1 MTAPLKL
8 KRQSVKS
15 KPGIDKEDLAKL
27 KVASVLVDTPVSH
40 LEGLY
45 DYLIPSSLTSIATIG
60 TKVIVEFGKKNTEG
74 LIVGISDIDS
84 SNREKKLIQSVS
96 SPSGFISQQLIYH
109 LEQVRNRFGGSFWNL
124 LKQAVPARIIKEE
137 KLFFKSVVD
146 SPDLDLNNDFSRIFE
161 HSEFS
166 ELRMDKRLRWAV
178 NTPAGVDVYKFIS
191 ELVKLRSK
199 IGQVLLVVPDEKD
212 ILNFKEILAPV
223 FGDQLVELG
232 SHLAKNERYRNF
244 LIVSSAE
251 PAIILAT
258 RSGIFAPLSSTA
270 TLIVFSDLDNSHYE
284 LHSPGWNTRDVSL
297 LRAQDV
303 SLMFVSASHSLEIE
317 RLIDI
322 GWLERK
328 KFSSPSKRRFITN
341 EDSSAYLS
349 QIRIGASKGNV
360 LVSVAEKG
368 YGNLFLCSKCRN
380 AANCECGGK
389 LQIVGT
395 GKVPRCYI
403 CYKAHN
409 DWRCNFCG
417 GNLPYVISKG
427 IERLAEE
434 IGRALPKIPL
444 LVSSG
449 TKQIRLMPKGNHIV
463 LATAGSEPQDL
474 YAAVILFDGERI
486 VNRPF
491 LRSEELAR
499 HTWFS
504 ILNRSLDLAEVFI
517 SLPNKH
523 PLTQSLLRSDSSYL
537 VKQILK
543 ERKTAKLPPFF
554 RMAVV
559 TGIKKDIS
567 KFSENLKSATTYEV
581 NGPIDIDSSNSKLI
595 IRASLEESSKFV
607 DMLDDVVR
615 LQGLKGKSV
624 FQIRLDP
631 FDL

>member
-15 KPGIDKEDLAKL
+15 KHGIDKEDLAKL

-96 SPSGFISQQLIYH
+96 SPSGLISQQLIYH

-124 LKQAVPARIIKEE
+124 LKQAVPARVIKEE
-137 KLFFKSVVD
+137 KLFFKSAVD
-146 SPDLDLNNDFSRIFE
+146 SPDLDLDNDFSRIFE

-166 ELRMDKRLRWAV
+166 ELRIDKRLRWAV
-178 NTPAGVDVYKFIS
+178 NTPAGVDVYKFLS
-191 ELVKLRSK
+191 EIVKLRSE

-251 PAIILAT
+251 PAVILAT
-258 RSGIFAPLSSTA
+258 RSGVFAPLSSTA
-270 TLIVFSDLDNSHYE
+270 TVIVFSDLDNSHYE

-328 KFSSPSKRRFITN
+328 KLSSPSKRRFMTN
-341 EDSSAYLS
+341 EDSSGYLS
-349 QIRIGASKGNV
+349 QIKIGASKGNV

-403 CYKAHN
+403 CHKAHN
-409 DWRCNFCG
+409 DWRWNVCG

-474 YAAVILFDGERI
+474 YAAVILLDGERI

-581 NGPIDIDSSNSKLI
+581 NGPIDIDSSNSKII

-615 LQGLKGKSV
+615 LQGLKSKSV

>member
-1 MTAPLKL
+1 
-8 KRQSVKS
+8 
-15 KPGIDKEDLAKL
+15 
-27 KVASVLVDTPVSH
+27 
-40 LEGLY
+40 
-45 DYLIPSSLTSIATIG
+45 
-60 TKVIVEFGKKNTEG
+60 
-74 LIVGISDIDS
+74 
-84 SNREKKLIQSVS
+84 
-96 SPSGFISQQLIYH
+96 
-109 LEQVRNRFGGSFWNL
+109 
-124 LKQAVPARIIKEE
+124 
-137 KLFFKSVVD
+137 
-146 SPDLDLNNDFSRIFE
+146 
-161 HSEFS
+161 
-166 ELRMDKRLRWAV
+166 
-178 NTPAGVDVYKFIS
+178 
-191 ELVKLRSK
+191 
-199 IGQVLLVVPDEKD
+199 
-212 ILNFKEILAPV
+212 
-223 FGDQLVELG
+223 
-232 SHLAKNERYRNF
+232 
-244 LIVSSAE
+244 
-251 PAIILAT
+251 
-258 RSGIFAPLSSTA
+258 
-270 TLIVFSDLDNSHYE
+270 
-284 LHSPGWNTRDVSL
+284 
-297 LRAQDV
+297 
-303 SLMFVSASHSLEIE
+303 
-317 RLIDI
+317 
-322 GWLERK
+322 
-328 KFSSPSKRRFITN
+328 
-341 EDSSAYLS
+341 
-349 QIRIGASKGNV
+349 
-360 LVSVAEKG
+360 
-368 YGNLFLCSKCRN
+368 
-380 AANCECGGK
+380 
-389 LQIVGT
+389 
-395 GKVPRCYI
+395 
-403 CYKAHN
+403 
-409 DWRCNFCG
+409 
-417 GNLPYVISKG
+417 VISKG
-427 IERLAEE
+427 IERIAEE

-444 LVSSG
+444 LISSG

-581 NGPIDIDSSNSKLI
+581 NGPIDIDSSNSKII